1 MARKNRNK
9 ILVPEA
15 RKGMDELK
23 AKVVGADHPSNAK
36 FEAAEEVG
44 VPLQKGYN
52 GQLTSEQA
60 GKIGGKLGGKHG
72 QRTRKNGNRKSGKKA
87 ITFFQCYL
95 IIKNRQVIENSAV
108 FRFTALSLLTFL
120 I

>member
-1 MARKNRNK
+1 MTRGNRNK

-52 GQLTSEQA
+52 GKLTSEQA
-60 GKIGGKLGGKHG
+60 GKIGGKLGGNMVKELVRMAH
-72 QRTRKNGNRKSGKKA
+72 QKSGKKA
-87 ITFFQCYL
+87 ITFFS
-95 IIKNRQVIENSAV
+95 VIY
-108 FRFTALSLLTFL
+108 LSLKTAKLLKTRRFL
-120 I
+120 DV

>member
-1 MARKNRNK
+1 MTRSNRNK

-15 RKGMDELK
+15 RKGMDDLK

-52 GQLTSEQA
+52 GKLTSEQA
-60 GKIGGKLGGKHG
+60 GKIGGKLGGSMVKELV
-72 QRTRKNGNRKSGKKA
+72 RMAKENLTKK
-87 ITFFQCYL
+87 Q
-95 IIKNRQVIENSAV
+95 
-108 FRFTALSLLTFL
+108 
-120 I
+120 